1 MQAEMW
7 QTKNALLQREMCELT
22 ARLYEE
28 KERSLCL
35 ELCLKEMERKVG
47 GAFAGPGPCNQ
58 VHLQR
63 QPNLCC
69 VVTAAPVLA
78 LVRACSAKMADLWPS
93 ICLA

>member
-1 MQAEMW
+1 ML

-47 GAFAGPGPCNQ
+47 SAFAGPGPCNQ
-58 VHLQR
+58 VHLRR

-78 LVRACSAKMADLWPS
+78 LARARSAKMAKSWPS
-93 ICLA
+93 ICHA